1 VNINEKLAKNRYI
14 PDAEPHIV
22 PASHADCAA
31 LFLLVN
37 ACPAGLY
44 HLNQD
49 GSLRIDVGGCLEC
62 GTCRLLCDEQTLS
75 RWRYPPAGFGIQLR
89 FG

>member
-1 VNINEKLAKNRYI
+1 VNVNEKLAKNRYI

-22 PASHADCAA
+22 LADHADYAT
-31 LFLLVN
+31 LSVLVK

-44 HLNQD
+44 RFNENSGLV
-49 GSLRIDVGGCLEC
+49 IDPGGCLEC

-75 RWRYPPAGFGIQLR
+75 RWRYPSAGLGIQLR

>member
-1 VNINEKLAKNRYI
+1 MNLHEKLAKNAWQS
-14 PDAEPHIV
+14 AEKPHIV
-22 PASHADCAA
+22 PADSPDRES
-31 LFLLVN
+31 LTLLVR

-44 HLNQD
+44 RQKED
-49 GSLRIDVGGCLEC
+49 GSLHIDTTGCLEC

-75 RWRYPPAGFGIQLR
+75 RWRYPPAGCGIQLR